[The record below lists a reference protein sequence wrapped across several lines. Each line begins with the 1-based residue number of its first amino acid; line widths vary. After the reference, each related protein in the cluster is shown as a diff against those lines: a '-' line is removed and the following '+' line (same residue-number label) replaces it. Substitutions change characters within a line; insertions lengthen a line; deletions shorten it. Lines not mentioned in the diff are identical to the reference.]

1 MIRRQLDLNPEDYAV
16 HYRTRRWSAAL
27 IVAKTL
33 RWLAARTDR
42 FACRSDAATAS
53 VPRGRRGPALA
64 FRSTTGSGGS
74 AEASPRSPPRVG
86 R

>member
-1 MIRRQLDLNPEDYAV
+1 MTRRQLDLNPEDYAV

-33 RWLAARTDR
+33 RWLAARTGR
-42 FACRSDAATAS
+42 FARRLDAASVS
-53 VPRGRRGPALA
+53 VPRGTRGPALA

-74 AEASPRSPPRVG
+74 AKATPRSPWRVG